1 MENLLEIKNLRT
13 NFMTS
18 NGIVQAVRGV
28 NISLDRG
35 ECVGIVG
42 ESGCGK
48 SVTMMSILKLLD
60 DNAVVNADEIKF
72 NGIDLM
78 GRDAKFMR
86 TLLGSGI
93 GMVFQDPLTSLNPL
107 YTIGNQL
114 MEPIKIHTNMK
125 SKDAREKAIEL
136 LRLVGIP
143 SPESRLKQYPHE
155 LSGGMRQRVMIAIA
169 ISCEPDLLVADEP
182 TTALDVTIQA
192 QILDLM
198 ADLKNKIN
206 TSIILISHDLGIISG
221 MCQRV
226 IVMYGG
232 MIMEE
237 GSIDDIFYRTAHPYT
252 KGLLNSIPKIE
263 NGKRE
268 KLVPIVGSP
277 PDLLNPPKGCPFAG
291 RCDYAMK
298 ICGGYLPGI
307 KDISKSHRSACWM
320 LHPKAAMSKKG
331 VLANG

>member
-13 NFMTS
+13 NFTTS
-18 NGIVQAVRGV
+18 NGVVQAVRGI
-28 NISLDRG
+28 NISLDKG
-35 ECVGIVG
+35 ECLGIVG

-60 DNAVVNADEIKF
+60 DNAVVSADEIKF
-72 NGIDLM
+72 KGIDLM
-78 GRDAKFMR
+78 DKDAKFMR

-107 YTIGNQL
+107 YTIGNQI
-114 MEPIKIHTNMK
+114 MEPIKIHTNMS
-125 SKDAREKAIEL
+125 SKDARAKAVEL

-198 ADLKNKIN
+198 VDLKNKIN

-221 MCQRV
+221 MCERV

-232 MIMEE
+232 MVMEE
-237 GSIDDIFYRTAHPYT
+237 GSIDDIFYKTSHPYT

-268 KLVPIVGSP
+268 KLVPIFGSP
-277 PDLLNPPKGCPFAG
+277 PDLLNPPKGCPFSG

-298 ICGGYLPGI
+298 ICGSHLPGM
-307 KDISKSHRSACWM
+307 KEISQSHRSACWM
-320 LHPKAAMSKKG
+320 LHPKAATLSKG
-331 VLANG
+331 VLTNG